1 MNFEDKV
8 VVVTGA
14 GAGIGKETAIQ
25 FAERGAKVIV
35 ATLSEQRGHQVANH
49 IVKHT
54 KGDAIFIQLDVSN
67 NDSVLN
73 MVQKTVDLFGGIDIL
88 VNNAGI
94 YYEGDVVH
102 TPEEAWD
109 KVMAVNLKGA
119 YLCSHHVVPIMLK
132 NETGVIVNVSSE
144 AGLVGMTGQ
153 TAYNV
158 SKAGMISLTK
168 SMAVDYAQK
177 GIRVNAV
184 CPGTTETPLVQN
196 IIKNADDP
204 GAVRRQMEMIRPLNR
219 LGKPEE
225 IAKAILVMSSEEL
238 GYATGAVLTVDGGYT
253 A

>member
-67 NDSVLN
+67 NKSVLN